1 MELQQVIRMIQSITG
16 DFHETRV
23 SNNSVKINC
32 PCHRDKTPSLQITQ
46 DDGRILMHCH
56 GGCRTDDI
64 LQAVGLTYK
73 DLQPPE
79 QSSVTKSPSMWDRML
94 YPYKQKYGDGVRLTA
109 VYDYQDADGKYLY
122 SKIRVE
128 GGSIKGKQIAYRT
141 IDRNAGTYT
150 TGKPKG
156 QATLYRLPEL
166 IKAVQEKKRIFI
178 TEGEKD
184 VEHLRNRGL
193 IATTAGG
200 TQDWK
205 SDFAK
210 YFIGAETIILPD
222 NDQAGYA
229 LADRIKNDLTDK
241 ASSVRIVRTSEAPKG
256 DVSDFFEEGHTL
268 ADLEA
273 LIENNADAVQTML
286 SYKTSRTGETK
297 VAQCVR
303 NHEIVLEN
311 DLRFKGKIRFD
322 EFSRQ
327 VFLQGTVSWEDGYQA
342 RPWSV
347 TDDSH
352 TFAIL
357 QSEYG
362 LTSRNDFA
370 DAVRNVAYRKR
381 FHPVRDVLEAL
392 PYKGD
397 GYIRKLLPS
406 YLGASDSEYNYA
418 VMRLFMLGAV
428 SRVYEA
434 GCKFDFAP
442 ILHGGQGIG
451 KSTLLRKLALS
462 DAWFSDSL
470 DSLDSDK
477 AAQSLAGTW
486 INELGELKS
495 FSRTSGTGA
504 VKRFISATQDRYRIP
519 YERRAETFPRQ
530 CVFAGT
536 VNQTNFLQD
545 ETGNRRF
552 LIVHCGVQ
560 PKTKDIFSDDAM
572 EDIKSAWAEALH
584 IYKTEHPQ
592 LILPREFEEQAS
604 ELQSDAMEDDG
615 TEGMIRDWIDR
626 YQGDK
631 VCAIQVWQEAL
642 NEEKRPPKWQ
652 ATVINNILSSLPDWE
667 RVTTSMR
674 FEHYGTQRGFRRRTQ
689 SPDFV
694 DYSPNEEIEGMVFN

>member
-1 MELQQVIRMIQSITG
+1 MELQQVVRMIQSITG
-16 DFHETRV
+16 DIQETRV
-23 SNNSVKINC
+23 SYNSVKICC
-32 PCHRDKTPSLQITQ
+32 PCHRDKTPSLQLTQ

-73 DLQPPE
+73 DLQPPK
-79 QSSVTKSPSMWDRML
+79 QSSVTKSPSMWDKML
-94 YPYKQKYGDGVRLTA
+94 YPFKKKYGDGVRLVA
-109 VYDYQDADGKYLY
+109 VYDYEDADGKYLY

-128 GGSIKGKQIAYRT
+128 GGGIKGKQIAYRT

-156 QATLYRLPEL
+156 QATLYRLSEV
-166 IKAVQEKKRIFI
+166 IKAIQVKRRIFI

-184 VEHLRNRGL
+184 VETLYNLGL
-193 IATTAGG
+193 VATTAGG

-210 YFIGAETIILPD
+210 YFTGADVIVLAD
-222 NDQAGYA
+222 NDEAGFA

-241 ASSVRIVRTSEAPKG
+241 ASSVRIIRTSEAPKG
-256 DVSDFFEEGHTL
+256 DVTDYFQEGHTL
-268 ADLEA
+268 EDLEA

-311 DLRFKGKIRFD
+311 DLRFKNKIKFD

-392 PYKGD
+392 PYKGN
-397 GYIRKLLPS
+397 GYIRKLLPD
-406 YLGASDSEYNYA
+406 YLGATDSEYNYA

-428 SRVYEA
+428 ARVFTP
-434 GCKFDFAP
+434 GVKFDYAP

-615 TEGMIRDWIDR
+615 TEGMIRDWIER

-642 NEEKRPPKWQ
+642 GEEKRPPKWQ

-674 FEHYGTQRGFRRRTQ
+674 FDHYGTQRGFRRKFRTT
-689 SPDFV
+689 DFV
-694 DYSPNEEIEGMVFN
+694 NCDMTEEIEGMVFN